1 MNQRANATAAAA
13 AASPERCER
22 MLASLPPPFF
32 LHLPRSL
39 LFLHFPPYSPSSF
52 PPSLT
57 AADPSH
63 TPPLYTHIPLLSDKF
78 FPSSHSFFPP
88 PIHPAFFY
96 LSRRLILLISLFV
109 RRSSGRSASTPL
121 SSLFLFL
128 KVWRKR
134 ESGGGEVPRRGGE
147 RGEMKTEG

>member
-1 MNQRANATAAAA
+1 MNQRANATAAAAA

-22 MLASLPPPFF
+22 MLASLPPPPFF

-57 AADPSH
+57 AADPSR
-63 TPPLYTHIPLLSDKF
+63 TPPLYAHIPLLSDKF

-96 LSRRLILLISLFV
+96 SSRRLILLISLFV

-134 ESGGGEVPRRGGE
+134 KSVGKKRCPEEEVREE
-147 RGEMKTEG
+147 R